1 MQHRLTQQL
10 LAVTTQPARNIRRT
24 KTSYSLQQP
33 STPSPT
39 SDASTIKSYIRQLP
53 AHEQWVLG
61 HIQSIPATDLIL
73 LLQAIKSGD
82 TAIGSDGSVKQQQ
95 ASYSAR
101 IQATTNS
108 NAFAS
113 LHSLGEHMSSTRAET
128 LGYLAALYLLR
139 LLIRFH
145 KVLFRGDPTDI
156 NVYIDNQGVLK
167 RLSPYGADYSIGH
180 TLATNSDLM
189 REICNVEA
197 TLPFTFNQQ
206 HVKSHQFDNEHDS
219 AQIPLPNL
227 LNKQCDL
234 IAEVAYTCSTCTN
247 PAPCPPFPTTTAYL

>member
-1 MQHRLTQQL
+1 M
-10 LAVTTQPARNIRRT
+10 
-24 KTSYSLQQP
+24 
-33 STPSPT
+33 
-39 SDASTIKSYIRQLP
+39 
-53 AHEQWVLG
+53 
-61 HIQSIPATDLIL
+61 
-73 LLQAIKSGD
+73 
-82 TAIGSDGSVKQQQ
+82 
-95 ASYSAR
+95 
-101 IQATTNS
+101 
-108 NAFAS
+108 
-113 LHSLGEHMSSTRAET
+113 
-128 LGYLAALYLLR
+128 
-139 LLIRFH
+139 
-145 KVLFRGDPTDI
+145 
-156 NVYIDNQGVLK
+156 LK

-247 PAPCPPFPTTTAYL
+247 PAPCPPFPTTTAYLRYNSQILTEHITKKLRFVLQDNHLKSYILSKTAWSFETIDNISWQFMALALRHITGKRRKAYIKMTHQLWATNKQQAKQSKQRHDTSRCPR